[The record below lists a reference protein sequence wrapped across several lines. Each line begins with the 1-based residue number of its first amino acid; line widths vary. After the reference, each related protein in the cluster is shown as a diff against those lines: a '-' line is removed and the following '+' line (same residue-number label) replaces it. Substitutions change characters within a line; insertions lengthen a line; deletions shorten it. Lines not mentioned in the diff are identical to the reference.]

1 MMSRRN
7 GSVPSPAS
15 NPGFPA
21 LPNQDGAGRIPGG
34 FPRAQLVSAR
44 AAHIFLELRLNLN
57 NSKPVMLHFN
67 LRHFSRL
74 SLLRTA
80 WIVGCGS
87 CFPGLIMAQSAA
99 SSAPA
104 EPAPGAS
111 GSEVEIL
118 PPVLVTGETMG
129 DRVIQGPFLPEVVGT
144 NIYAGKKT
152 SVIDFDALPQ
162 IQNDNYRQAF
172 AKTPGLLTSELSN
185 SSLLSLSYRGIGD
198 PHESQNLMVLKNGI
212 PFVLDPLGY
221 STVYF
226 APAFESLDRLEF
238 VSGGAALLFGSQ
250 PSGALNYVTHEP
262 DRTQPFGGTTQH
274 ILGSDN
280 LYSTFSTIE
289 GGNDKFGYLLNF
301 DHRSGDSFRS
311 RNSDFE
317 LNGADIAL
325 FYDIDERQRLT
336 ASFEMYEA
344 DHGEPGGRTVTD
356 FALNPNGNL
365 LDHDRVRLD
374 RVFGSLGYELGDD
387 SAKWIT
393 RVWASDVVRYS
404 KRQTGQG
411 FGTVGG
417 TQLDINEHN
426 YDTLGIDSRVRL
438 DYDLGGDTSTFTAGL
453 TAMDIHAPIFLE
465 RTNPGDLFSDR
476 GPNLRFDALRK
487 SRYAALFTENLF
499 RFDRFTITPAFRLEY
514 NEQSMDER
522 VNVAKPP
529 ANLIRDERS
538 EVVPLGGLGATFEPT
553 EETEFYANV
562 ATAYKPPTYTDAFP
576 LGGADTVS
584 ANLDAGHVINTEI
597 GYRGRPTSWT
607 SFDASLFHIDYDNRF
622 GRVGTNIQ
630 NVGRSVN
637 QGFSLSGEVD
647 FYDLVHG
654 ESDISVIWYSAYQ
667 FLDAEFVGG
676 PLTGRTPQYAPEHML
691 RTGLIWQKENSW
703 KFAAMLTHLSDHWA
717 DDANT
722 VNATANWEIPAYFVV
737 DLTAE
742 AKVWSGDIGGV
753 DSHLWLLCGLNNALD
768 ESYFSRVRS
777 NGIDPANGRNYYVGL
792 RAEF

>member
-1 MMSRRN
+1 MN
-7 GSVPSPAS
+7 
-15 NPGFPA
+15 A
-21 LPNQDGAGRIPGG
+21 LR
-34 FPRAQLVSAR
+34 PRQ
-44 AAHIFLELRLNLN
+44 F
-57 NSKPVMLHFN
+57 SKV
-67 LRHFSRL
+67 

-80 WIVGCGS
+80 WMVGCCGV
-87 CFPGLIMAQSAA
+87 FPGLLAAQSTPPAA
-99 SSAPA
+99 
-104 EPAPGAS
+104 
-111 GSEVEIL
+111 GSEADVL
-118 PPVLVTGETMG
+118 APLLVTAETMS
-129 DRVIQGPFLPEVVGT
+129 DRIIQGPFMPEVVGT

-162 IQNDNYRQAF
+162 IQTDNYRQAF

-198 PHESQNLMVLKNGI
+198 PHESQNLMVLKDGI
-212 PFVLDPLGY
+212 PFVLDPIGY

-226 APAFESLDRLEF
+226 APPFESLDRLEF
-238 VSGGAALLFGSQ
+238 VSGGAALLFGAQ
-250 PSGALNYVTHEP
+250 PCGALNYITHQP
-262 DRTQPFGGTTQH
+262 DRSRAFAGSTQH
-274 ILGSDN
+274 ILGSDD

-289 GGNDKFGYLLNF
+289 GGNDQFGYLVNL

-325 FYDIDERQRLT
+325 VYDIDERQRLT

-344 DHGEPGGRTVTD
+344 DHGEPGGRSVSD

-365 LDHDRVRLD
+365 LNSDRVRLD
-374 RVFGSLGYELGDD
+374 RVFGSIGYELGDD

-404 KRQTGQG
+404 KRQTVQG
-411 FGTVGG
+411 FGTVTGN
-417 TQLDINEHN
+417 QLDINQHS
-426 YDTLGIDSRVRL
+426 YDTLGLDSRVRV

-453 TAMDIHAPIFLE
+453 TAMDVRAPIFLE
-465 RTNPGDLFSDR
+465 QTNAGDLVSDR
-476 GPNLRFDALRK
+476 GVSLRFDALRK
-487 SRYAALFTENLF
+487 SRYAALFAENLF
-499 RFDRFTITPAFRLEY
+499 RFDRFTVTPALRLEY

-522 VNVAKPP
+522 VKVDKDGNPA
-529 ANLIRDERS
+529 ANLLQDDRS
-538 EVVPLGGLGATFEPT
+538 EVIPLGGLGATFEIT
-553 EETEFYANV
+553 EETELYANTS
-562 ATAYKPPTYTDAFP
+562 TAYKPPTYADAFP
-576 LGGADTVS
+576 TSGADTVS
-584 ANLDAGHVINTEI
+584 ANLDAGQVVNTEF
-597 GYRGRPTSWT
+597 GYRGRPTLWS
-607 SFDASLFHIDYDNRF
+607 SFDASIFYIDYDNRL

-654 ESDISVIWYSAYQ
+654 ESDLSLIWYSAYQ
-667 FLDAEFVGG
+667 FLDAEFTGG
-676 PLTGRTPQYAPEHML
+676 PLSGRTPQYAPDHML

-717 DDANT
+717 DDRNT
-722 VNATANWEIPAYFVV
+722 VEVNESREIPAYFVA
-737 DLTAE
+737 DLSAE
-742 AKVWSGDIGGV
+742 AKVWSGNLGGA
-753 DSHLWLLCGLNNALD
+753 DSELWLLCGVNNALD

-777 NGIDPANGRNYYVGL
+777 NGIDPANGRNYYVGV